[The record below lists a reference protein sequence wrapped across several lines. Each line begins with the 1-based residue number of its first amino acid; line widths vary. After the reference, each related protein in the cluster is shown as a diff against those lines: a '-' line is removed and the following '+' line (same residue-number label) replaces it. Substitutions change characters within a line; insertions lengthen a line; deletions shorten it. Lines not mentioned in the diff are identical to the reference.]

1 MVQTLL
7 TLHRKRYII
16 PMCST
21 LEIDI
26 EGMLAGTDFDGN
38 AGSSDDD
45 DDNWE
50 ENDDDENRA

>member
-1 MVQTLL
+1 
-7 TLHRKRYII
+7 
-16 PMCST
+16 MCST